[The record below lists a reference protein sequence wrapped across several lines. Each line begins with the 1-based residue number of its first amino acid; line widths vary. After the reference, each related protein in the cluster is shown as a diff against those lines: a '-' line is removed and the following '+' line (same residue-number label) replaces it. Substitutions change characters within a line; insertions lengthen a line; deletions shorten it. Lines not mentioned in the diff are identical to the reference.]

1 MRSLIVCSFLL
12 LSTIV
17 NAQNNYQVTFN
28 FKNLPTK
35 NKTIIDVSILN
46 FDILPSEN
54 NSRLVNFSKFPTG
67 NYQAK
72 ISAEG
77 YATQVVSFFVDKD
90 IDIEVLMQPDY
101 KILGDVIVNANKRDL
116 NILSVP
122 AAITSL
128 NSKQIRDMRIWEL
141 SDLSGLAPNLFLSN
155 SGDNRNVT
163 SIRGITTT
171 SYEQAVVTLLE
182 QNMTS

>member
-1 MRSLIVCSFLL
+1 MRNLILCLL
-12 LSTIV
+12 LILSTIV
-17 NAQNNYQVTFN
+17 KAQNNYQVTFN

-77 YATQVVSFFVDKD
+77 YATQVVSFYVDKNFTKQVHLIFN
-90 IDIEVLMQPDY
+90 ID
-101 KILGDVIVNANKRDL
+101 
-116 NILSVP
+116 
-122 AAITSL
+122 
-128 NSKQIRDMRIWEL
+128 
-141 SDLSGLAPNLFLSN
+141 F
-155 SGDNRNVT
+155 
-163 SIRGITTT
+163 
-171 SYEQAVVTLLE
+171 
-182 QNMTS
+182 